1 MKVKWLLDTGTTA
14 ARLVVDSG
22 DLLGDK
28 HGELKEGKRIVL
40 YSTSMV
46 ICWKPK
52 ENGGGLGNGGE
63 ETHRWRGTGLPLAG
77 RR

>member
-40 YSTSMV
+40 YKHGDLLETKREWWGTGKRRRNSPV
-46 ICWKPK
+46 
-52 ENGGGLGNGGE
+52 EGNG
-63 ETHRWRGTGLPLAG
+63 PAAG
-77 RR
+77 G